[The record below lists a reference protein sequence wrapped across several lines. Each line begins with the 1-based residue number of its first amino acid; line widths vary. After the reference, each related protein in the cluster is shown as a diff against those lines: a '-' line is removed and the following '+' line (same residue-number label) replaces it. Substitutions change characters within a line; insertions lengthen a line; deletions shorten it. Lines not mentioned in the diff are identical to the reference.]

1 MRADIFLVESGHA
14 ATRSQAQRLIASGVE
29 WRLGPLAPWKKVLKN
44 GDEVPSCAELRLL
57 DEAEARFVSRGGLKL
72 EGAMTQLGLSAQ
84 GMHCLD
90 VGQSTGGFTHCLL
103 AAGARRVV
111 GVDVGHDQL
120 HPQLRADARVVC
132 LEGLNARALTPE
144 ALAEA
149 WEEAISELIEEEED
163 NDTQPVAP
171 YAWMRNGGVVDE
183 DYDDSDDAKDHEIEA
198 FKAQRSE
205 RTKAEKAGTLPRERR
220 RKAEFA
226 DTVIETNFELVVGD
240 LSFISLTLVLP
251 ALVPL
256 LQPNG
261 QLLLLVK
268 PQFELQP
275 ADIGKGG
282 LVKDEASYGRVEQRL
297 RSTCAELGLEV
308 LNWLD
313 SPITGGDGNRE
324 FFLHARLNPAL
335 VAQPVAKKAAA
346 KKVPAKKAAAKKVAA
361 KKAPAKKTAA
371 AAKKVAQGTP
381 T

>member
-1 MRADIFLVESGHA
+1 MRADIFLVEGGHA
-14 ATRSQAQRLIASGVE
+14 STRSQAQRLIASGVE
-29 WRLGPLAPWKKVLKN
+29 WRLGPLVPWKKVVKN
-44 GDEVPSCAELRLL
+44 GDEIPAFAELRLL

-84 GMHCLD
+84 GLHCLD

-103 AAGARRVV
+103 TAGARRVV

-132 LEGLNARALTPE
+132 IEGLNARAITTVSLT
-144 ALAEA
+144 EA
-149 WEEAISELIEEEED
+149 WEDALSELVEEEED

-171 YAWMRNGGVVDE
+171 YAWMRNGGVVDD
-183 DYDDSDDAKDHEIEA
+183 DYDDSDDAKDHEIED

-205 RTKAEKAGTLPRERR
+205 RTKAKAAGTLPRQRR

-226 DTVIETNFELVVGD
+226 DAVIEPSFELIVGD
-240 LSFISLTLVLP
+240 VSFISLTLVLP
-251 ALVPL
+251 ALHSL
-256 LQPNG
+256 LRPNG
-261 QLLLLVK
+261 QMLLLVK

-297 RSTCAELGLEV
+297 RSACAELGLEV

-324 FFLHARLNPAL
+324 FFLHARLNPVP

-346 KKVPAKKAAAKKVAA
+346 KKVAA
-361 KKAPAKKTAA
+361 KKAVAQKVAKAVTAA
-371 AAKKVAQGTP
+371 VKGTP